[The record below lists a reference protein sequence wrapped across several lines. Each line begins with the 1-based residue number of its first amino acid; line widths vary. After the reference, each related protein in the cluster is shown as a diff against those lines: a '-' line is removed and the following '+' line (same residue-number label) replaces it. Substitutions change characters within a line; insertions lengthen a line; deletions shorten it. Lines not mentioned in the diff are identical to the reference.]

1 MQANHHFGQRFVALQ
16 VARSKALQAVRE
28 AHAVNPLVRWAF
40 YLFVA
45 SIPFETMTMGVP
57 IELTMI
63 TGSLLILS
71 TILEM
76 RIFYRWPSGA
86 FWCFLIYLYICV
98 VISVFEK
105 TSYRL
110 EVAWSLVVLT
120 QLLLVFWI
128 SYNLMRNHSI
138 ARRALLIFVAAC
150 AALAVF
156 QFLGITARV
165 SDAGAKVERVS
176 AMGLNPNDL
185 ARILVLGLLAL
196 VGLAY
201 GQGKSALHR
210 YLAWPLF
217 AVMGVTI
224 VQTGSRGALVAM
236 AAGLMIFVLNEGSVW
251 SKVRNVVTILL
262 LVGFFAFVSFESDVA
277 RERFERAEEEGG
289 LARREEIYPNA
300 LEMFLERPVA
310 GWGVVGYTYELGSRL
325 GHIDEQTKN
334 AHNLILHAL
343 ASTGL
348 LGAIPL
354 FLGIGFCLRAAW
366 QARRGSQGVLPL
378 AMIVTVLMANM
389 SGLWLYKKL
398 NWVVLAYALASCS
411 GFVTARSRRAVK
423 MPNFSGMNDMSKR
436 LRGAAPRGVLPASL
450 HSSRDA

>member
-1 MQANHHFGQRFVALQ
+1 MTNGSMQVNHHSHLGPRSVAFLGAQRDSLQ
-16 VARSKALQAVRE
+16 TFAGV
-28 AHAVNPLVRWAF
+28 HAVNPLVRWAF

-57 IELTMI
+57 IELTAI
-63 TGSLLILS
+63 TGGLLILS

-76 RIFYRWPSGA
+76 GIFYRWPSGA
-86 FWCFLIYLYICV
+86 LWCFLVYLYICV
-98 VISVFEK
+98 VMSALEK
-105 TSYRL
+105 SSYRP
-110 EVAWSLVVLT
+110 EVAWTLVVLV

-128 SYNLMRNHSI
+128 AYNLMRCPSI
-138 ARRALLIFVAAC
+138 ARTALLIFVASC
-150 AALAVF
+150 VALAIF
-156 QFLGITARV
+156 QVLGITARV

-196 VGLAY
+196 IGLTY

-217 AVMGVTI
+217 AVMAVTI

-236 AAGLMIFVLNEGSVW
+236 AAGLMIFVLKEGSMW

-300 LEMFLERPVA
+300 LEMFLEKPMT

-354 FLGIGFCLRAAW
+354 FMGIGFAVRAAW
-366 QARRGSQGVLPL
+366 RARHGSQGVLPL

-398 NWVVLAYALASCS
+398 NWIVLAYALASCS
-411 GFVTARSRRAVK
+411 AVVVARRRAVK
-423 MPNFSGMNDMSKR
+423 LPDFSSVHGTSKQ
-436 LRGAAPRGVLPASL
+436 LRSALGSG
-450 HSSRDA
+450 

>member
-1 MQANHHFGQRFVALQ
+1 MQASRQFQFGPPSVALQ
-16 VARSKALQAVRE
+16 VARSKALPAVHE

-45 SIPFETMTMGVP
+45 SIPFETMTIGGP
-57 IELTMI
+57 IEPTMI
-63 TGSLLILS
+63 TGTLLILS

-86 FWCFLIYLYICV
+86 LWCFLIYLYVCV
-98 VISVFEK
+98 VMSVLEK

-110 EVAWSLVVLT
+110 EVAWSLVVLV

-128 SYNLMRNHSI
+128 SYNLMRHHGI

-156 QFLGITARV
+156 QVLGITARV
-165 SDAGAKVERVS
+165 SDAKIERVS

-196 VGLAY
+196 VGLVY

-217 AVMGVTI
+217 AVMAVTI

-236 AAGLMIFVLNEGSVW
+236 AGGLMIFVLKEGSMW
-251 SKVRNVVTILL
+251 SKVRNVATILL
-262 LVGFFAFVSFESDVA
+262 LVGFFAFISFESDVA

-300 LEMFLERPVA
+300 LEMFLERPVM

-354 FLGIGFCLRAAW
+354 FLGIGFSVRAAW
-366 QARRGSQGVLPL
+366 RARLGSQGVLPL

-411 GFVTARSRRAVK
+411 GLVVARSRRVV
-423 MPNFSGMNDMSKR
+423 NTRDFSRLNGLGKR
-436 LRGAAPRGVLPASL
+436 LRGAVPREVLAASL
-450 HSSRDA
+450 HSRRNA